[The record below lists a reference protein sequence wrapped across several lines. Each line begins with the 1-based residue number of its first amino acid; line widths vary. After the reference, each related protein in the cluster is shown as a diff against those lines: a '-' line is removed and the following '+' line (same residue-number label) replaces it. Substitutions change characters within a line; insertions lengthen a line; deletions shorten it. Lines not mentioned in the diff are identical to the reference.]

1 MKITFD
7 RYNFEKDFPF
17 LENVEIKAHGGINRD
32 YFGDNLVFE
41 TRTPLFFTKTEI
53 VAIEYYSHTGEF
65 RLLLR
70 THERG
75 YWYSFAHI
83 WTKGQ
88 CLADIMKDQ
97 DKWIKIIRAQDEIK
111 RFDCLYGISQEDTY
125 ENENEEEYS
134 YEDYE
139 DEDLPF

>member
-1 MKITFD
+1 MKITFN
-7 RYNFEKDFPF
+7 RYSFEKGFPF
-17 LENVEIKAHGGINRD
+17 LENVEIKAHGDINRD
-32 YFGDNLVFE
+32 YFRDDMVFD
-41 TRTPLFFTKTEI
+41 RRAPLFFTKTEI
-53 VAIEYYSHTGEF
+53 VAIEYYFSTGEF
-65 RLLLR
+65 RLHLG
-70 THERG
+70 TSESGH
-75 YWYSFAHI
+75 WYSFAHI

-111 RFDCLYGISQEDTY
+111 RFAYLYGIRQEDTY